1 MVARRRIHLKGGI
14 KAVSI
19 QSHTCV
25 AHLCS
30 LLHLNSINYLSH
42 RVGFSEIW
50 FFDNYIIPLA
60 HKLKECG
67 VFGASGDE
75 YLTYAVQNRNEWAER
90 GEELCREMVEKT
102 EEMFAS
108 DDRYFM

>member
-1 MVARRRIHLKGGI
+1 M
-14 KAVSI
+14 AVLPSLVLCFI
-19 QSHTCV
+19 YSHSNIFHTV
-25 AHLCS
+25 L
-30 LLHLNSINYLSH
+30 
-42 RVGFSEIW
+42 GFPEIW

-75 YLTYAVQNRNEWAER
+75 YLTYAVQNRNEWVER
-90 GEELCREMVEKT
+90 GEDLCREMVDKT